1 MSLKISLKSLSK
13 EEKNMIGKKLS
24 FAKKQTK
31 YNQFQPREYV
41 RPYSFDNDE
50 NVYIPFYFGQ
60 KMLEQNYR
68 RERSEFRKMTTKFS
82 GKLRPLQKTVKK
94 EVSKK

>member
-31 YNQFQPREYV
+31 YNHFQPREYV

-50 NVYIPFYFGQ
+50 NIYIPFYFGQ

-68 RERSEFRKMTTKFS
+68 RERSEFRKMTTSNFPEN
-82 GKLRPLQKTVKK
+82 LDHFKK
-94 EVSKK
+94 Q